1 MKKLCAI
8 LLALV
13 LLLGLA
19 AAHAEGEE
27 PYIYAFDEPSVVTIG
42 DYQVNKIWVDM
53 IPVYY
58 ITPEGYQDGDDMKI
72 CIFLSGLS
80 GNKESLVTTYAKYI
94 LENGYTAVFFDH
106 YLHGERANIYDP
118 VTSLTASE
126 EDVAALKTQILTT
139 CFKNMYRY
147 GWEILGNT
155 SLDTLRVLDYFYD
168 HFPVVESV
176 MGGHSMGG
184 DTSLVVAGL
193 DDRINRILCVVTAPD
208 WLRPGMHHLDGY
220 GDTAVPSDPGE
231 PDGKSVWY
239 FDSFSPSVNLTRYDD
254 GDLDAMFVCG
264 ELDSHINPNW
274 VYTFRENVYRLN
286 PEAGQKLGI
295 WTNMGAGHASPADE
309 DLAKPI
315 DSGVFSDGGCLC
327 LRRPFSVSFWK
338 KIFSTTQKRSFYGY
352 EEMDFP
358 FARRAAAAWF
368 GQCCAGPGK

>member
-19 AAHAEGEE
+19 AAHAEDEE
-27 PYIYAFDEPSVVTIG
+27 PYIFAFEEPSVVTIG
-42 DYQVNKIWVDM
+42 DYQVNKIWVDL

-118 VTSLTASE
+118 VTSLTASDE
-126 EDVAALKTQILTT
+126 EVAALKDQILTT

-208 WLRPGMHHLDGY
+208 WLRPGMHHLNGY

-309 DLAKPI
+309 DLAKLFAWLL
-315 DSGVFSDGGCLC
+315 SG
-327 LRRPFSVSFWK
+327 
-338 KIFSTTQKRSFYGY
+338 
-352 EEMDFP
+352 EEMEGAKFLTSDDQ
-358 FARRAAAAWF
+358 AWNRDYYHTMDTLP
-368 GQCCAGPGK
+368 AGY

>member
-13 LLLGLA
+13 LLLGLT

-58 ITPEGYQDGDDMKI
+58 ITPDGYQDGDDMKI

-208 WLRPGMHHLDGY
+208 WLRPGMHHLNGY

-239 FDSFSPSVNLTRYDD
+239 FDSF
-254 GDLDAMFVCG
+254 
-264 ELDSHINPNW
+264 
-274 VYTFRENVYRLN
+274 
-286 PEAGQKLGI
+286 
-295 WTNMGAGHASPADE
+295 
-309 DLAKPI
+309 LAQRKP
-315 DSGVFSDGGCLC
+315 DP
-327 LRRPFSVSFWK
+327 LRR
-338 KIFSTTQKRSFYGY
+338 R
-352 EEMDFP
+352 
-358 FARRAAAAWF
+358 
-368 GQCCAGPGK
+368 